1 LEGYWDKDRNGKKYY
16 IVKSWGWYPVY
27 IQRDGIWY
35 ETVDRY
41 SSSTSGQMYRSQPY
55 DYSNKLNSKVY
66 YLTQDEMDM
75 ILRGSSH
82 EDVMKSKREKLKKLE
97 PELKAKKLTT
107 DRPFL
112 GWDDGTPNFNIKFKI
127 NSIDEGDD
135 KLTVNVDIYDV
146 VKREGIKGVPTPENY
161 LKGELRNVTPK
172 LVEDKLKQRLRTD
185 FKKYIGS
192 KYENVEDTNIEFKF
206 NHLKK

>member
-1 LEGYWDKDRNGKKYY
+1 
-16 IVKSWGWYPVY
+16 
-27 IQRDGIWY
+27 
-35 ETVDRY
+35 
-41 SSSTSGQMYRSQPY
+41 
-55 DYSNKLNSKVY
+55 
-66 YLTQDEMDM
+66 MDM

-107 DRPFL
+107 HRPFL
-112 GWDDGTPNFNIKFKI
+112 GWDEGTPTFNIKFKI

-192 KYENVEDTNIEFKF
+192 KYENVEDTNIEFEF